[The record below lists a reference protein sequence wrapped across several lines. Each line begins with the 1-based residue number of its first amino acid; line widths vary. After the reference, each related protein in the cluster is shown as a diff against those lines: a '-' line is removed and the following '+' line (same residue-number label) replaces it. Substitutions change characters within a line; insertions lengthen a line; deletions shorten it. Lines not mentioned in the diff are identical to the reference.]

1 MNRLLFRFIKISQ
14 INIKRDLKI
23 IYATLIDPGL
33 DNWHKKS
40 FLFFLPY
47 KKFLKKYLEEKNE
60 KDLIIDIGCGIGEI
74 HLKHKYNLFLLDNS
88 FSCLRA
94 ASRIIGNSHKSIL
107 CDFFEETYSKKLEL
121 A

>member
-1 MNRLLFRFIKISQ
+1 MNRILFRFIKISQ

-47 KKFLKKYLEEKNE
+47 KKFLKKYLEEKMS
-60 KDLIIDIGCGIGEI
+60 KILLLISVVELVKFTLNINIIYFYSII
-74 HLKHKYNLFLLDNS
+74 HFLV
-88 FSCLRA
+88 
-94 ASRIIGNSHKSIL
+94 
-107 CDFFEETYSKKLEL
+107 
-121 A
+121 